1 MRRASPKSF
10 DPLRLASGRIEV
22 GEEPVEPGLRCSLIP
37 LKGGGFII
45 LEAVPVGQIA
55 DPDGLV
61 VSSVTAPSRGVVV
74 PEGPSGLSV
83 AGAWELTRG
92 LARRGVVRRMV
103 ADADGVIRSN
113 RYPSFYSSAAVVPPS
128 TPWCVELTDAEG
140 QFWLAGF
147 DLDAKRPEDFEQA
160 VEDLGVLVR
169 VLRDAGVPYVVCKS
183 NPAPAGGFHVF
194 VPLAGVGLPVMEQ
207 LADAAKAVL
216 PSLDHG
222 LLRNASTGA
231 IRPPGALHASG
242 GQSLVM
248 EGDPHALLSPTVT
261 AGDLLRVI
269 AGFRRLRP
277 AVDPTTPI
285 VDVDPDASSV
295 AGLAPRRHRSLPA
308 WGETFM
314 AVPGGGVD
322 PSRNGY
328 LCLLAAAVAGWAF
341 RDVEHAA
348 RTAPGME
355 HYRTRNNP
363 SGGPRVTRTRKDTVA
378 RLERQWA
385 KAQERALL
393 YRYAPADTG
402 RDLTELAGLVDVI
415 AGMLAAFRVSPG
427 RWSRTEHQFTDSTV
441 LTGLAWLS
449 LRSGKRDVAAALRTI
464 ADATGI
470 PSTTVHRSLTRL
482 EAAGWVARRRESDG
496 PDAAVWRVQDTFS
509 TTGDQVGPLH
519 EMTARPPGQVF
530 DMRVALLSELEDI
543 VVAGRHD
550 VFARYGLGP
559 TARRV
564 YEALQEEVREPGAVA
579 DRAGVSVS
587 RVLVALRKLRRYGL
601 AVFRAGAWRRPLR
614 DRRRQAAQR
623 LGTAGVLANRSRRY
637 AQEREQWAW
646 WQNHLA
652 RKAGRRGKTRSGPG
666 QTLLFR
672 LTDEHGGP
680 EAYPSYP
687 TYPDGQGDHPTA
699 WKYITAGLLQHLRD
713 AELAA

>member
-1 MRRASPKSF
+1 MYLLPR
-10 DPLRLASGRIEV
+10 
-22 GEEPVEPGLRCSLIP
+22 
-37 LKGGGFII
+37 KGGGFIV
-45 LEAVPVGQIA
+45 LESAPVGQIA
-55 DPDGLV
+55 DRDGLG
-61 VSSVTAPSRGVVV
+61 VSSVATPSRGGVDAAARA
-74 PEGPSGLSV
+74 GLSV
-83 AGAWELTRG
+83 GEAWELTRG

-103 ADADGVIRSN
+103 ADPDGVIRSN
-113 RYPSFYSSAAVVPPS
+113 RYPSFYSSSAAVPPS
-128 TPWCVELTDAEG
+128 TPWCIELTDAG
-140 QFWLAGF
+140 GRFWLAGF

-248 EGDPHALLSPTVT
+248 DGDPYALLSPTVT

-269 AGFRRLRP
+269 AGFRQLRP
-277 AVDPTTPI
+277 SVDP
-285 VDVDPDASSV
+285 ASLPTAAIAP
-295 AGLAPRRHRSLPA
+295 AGTEGTAAAVTAPAPLRPHRPLPA
-308 WGETFM
+308 WGEQVM
-314 AVPGGGVD
+314 AMPAGGRD

-328 LCLLAAAVAGWAF
+328 LCLLAAAVAGWTLL
-341 RDVEHAA
+341 DVTHAA

-363 SGGPRVTRTRKDTVA
+363 TGGPRTPRTRREATA

-385 KAQERALL
+385 LAQERATL
-393 YRYAPADTG
+393 YQHAPADTS
-402 RDLTELAGLVDVI
+402 RDLTELTQMIGVYDA
-415 AGMLAAFRVSPG
+415 MLTAFRVAPG
-427 RWSRTEHQFTDSTV
+427 RWARDERAFTDSTV

-464 ADATGI
+464 ADTTGL
-470 PSTTVHRSLTRL
+470 PSTTVHRALRRL
-482 EAAGWVARRRESDG
+482 QKARLVACTRESDG

-509 TTGDQVGPLH
+509 TPPEHIGPHH
-519 EMTARPPGQVF
+519 EMTARPPGQVY
-530 DMRVALLSELEDI
+530 DARAVLLAELEER
-543 VVAGRHD
+543 VLAGRHD
-550 VFARYGLGP
+550 VFTRAGLGP

-564 YEALQEEVREPGAVA
+564 YEALRTDDADEECVA
-579 DRAGVSVS
+579 ERAGMPLG
-587 RVLVALRKLRRYGL
+587 RVRAVLQRLRRHLLARTKEGL
-601 AVFRAGAWRRPLR
+601 WRRPLR
-614 DRRRQAAQR
+614 DRRARASVR
-623 LGTAGVLANRSRRY
+623 LGTAGVLAQR
-637 AQEREQWAW
+637 AQRHERERELWGW

-652 RKAGRRGKTRSGPG
+652 RKAGRRGKNRAGPA
-666 QTLLFR
+666 QTLMFR
-672 LTDEHGGP
+672 VTDEYGGP

-687 TYPDGQGDHPTA
+687 AHPDGQADHPTA
-699 WKYITAGLLQHLRD
+699 WRYVVAGLLQQLRET
-713 AELAA
+713 ELAA